1 MRPLTL
7 LFALALLAAT
17 RLPADQLLL
26 LNGDRYHGKVIGLS
40 ADAVVLDSDIL
51 GKISLPRKQVASLL
65 FGTNTVAPVTAPAA
79 NPTLPI
85 PTNLPTSATL
95 AQLAQ
100 SLTNGTAATPPLRPL
115 AAPNTNSTAN
125 PDLARQIREQ
135 MLTGSPE
142 ATAKYNEMVAGL
154 MSGRLTVTDLQRQ
167 AKASADQIRELKQEL
182 GPDAGDAL
190 DGYLQILDSFVKEAN
205 PAPTTPAP
213 ANP

>member
-95 AQLAQ
+95 AQLAR

>member
-7 LFALALLAAT
+7 LLALALFAAT

-26 LNGDRYHGKVIGLS
+26 LNGDRYHGKVIGLT

-79 NPTLPI
+79 NPTLPS
-85 PTNLPTSATL
+85 PTNLPTSAAL
-95 AQLAQ
+95 AQLAR

>member
-26 LNGDRYHGKVIGLS
+26 LNGDRYHGKVIGLT

-95 AQLAQ
+95 AQLAR

>member
-26 LNGDRYHGKVIGLS
+26 LNGDRYHGKVIGLT

-85 PTNLPTSATL
+85 PTNLPTAATL
-95 AQLAQ
+95 AQLAR
-100 SLTNGTAATPPLRPL
+100 SLTNGTAATPQLRPL

>member
-51 GKISLPRKQVASLL
+51 GKISLPRKQDASLL

-95 AQLAQ
+95 AQLAR